1 MTETIQIICGL
12 GLVLSSAL
20 ALIPFR
26 LSKGWRTWSLYL
38 PIIGT
43 SLYMVYEALMPVE
56 MNIRIDMA
64 FIMPML
70 LFLWINGAAKAGILI
85 AMLRRTHG
93 ETALIQATPQR
104 TVQMALTLPIALG
117 CFLWFAKMWWWL

>member
-12 GLVLSSAL
+12 GFVLSSVL

-26 LSKGWRTWSLYL
+26 LSKGWKTWSLYL

-43 SLYMVYEALMPVE
+43 SFYLVYEALMPVD
-56 MNIRIDMA
+56 MNIRIDRRLSCL
-64 FIMPML
+64 ML
-70 LFLWINGAAKAGILI
+70 LFLWINGVAKAGILI

-93 ETALIQATPQR
+93 EAALIQAMPQR
-104 TVQMALTLPIALG
+104 TVQMAFTLPIALG
-117 CFLWFAKMWWWL
+117 CFLWFAKVWW